1 MNTDD
6 LIALL
11 ASHEGPVDRH
21 ALAKRLGLALLAG
34 LIGALL
40 MTVALYG
47 VRSDLVEVARTPLF
61 WAKVALPASLALLGL
76 WLTQR
81 LARPGVKGGA
91 LWGLLGLP
99 LVLVWLGAAISLL
112 GAPVEARADLVLGR
126 TWRTCA
132 LNIAL
137 LSLPLPDCRVLG
149 LARPGANPLAPG
161 GCGRRATG
169 RLDGNTGV
177 LPALPGDGRAVL
189 GALVCA
195 GDVAADPVW
204 GGYRPAATALVT
216 HCRCTNSSA

>member
-21 ALAKRLGLALLAG
+21 ALARRLGLALLAG

-81 LARPGVKGGA
+81 LARPGVEGGA

-137 LSLPLPDCRVLG
+137 LSLPCLIAVFWALRGLAPTRLRQAGAAGGLLAGSTATLAYCLHCPEMGVPFWGLWYVLG
-149 LARPGANPLAPG
+149 ML
-161 GCGRRATG
+161 
-169 RLDGNTGV
+169 
-177 LPALPGDGRAVL
+177 LPTLL
-189 GALVCA
+189 GAAIGPRLLR
-195 GDVAADPVW
+195 W
-204 GGYRPAATALVT
+204 
-216 HCRCTNSSA
+216 